1 MRIVYPTAVSSLL
14 CAAIAASLVA
24 CGGGGSGTGE
34 STSGGNTT
42 AGGEANGSGGEA
54 GANAAGGGAAD
65 ADVRALVTE
74 LLTPQLCPKLIGS
87 FIGLPGEGSA
97 TGPAAGTIASA
108 GRWWIRSCD
117 ARVVNDRLSLSMG
130 GPGWTWVDRETSG
143 FRVHQYMLFEASVE
157 LSADVAVGYDRER
170 RIASVWMRPATGV
183 SARITPR
190 GVVSAEPT
198 GFFSAVLG
206 GVLSVTGSSASDRAR
221 AQAEEVGSQQMQERL
236 ATGFTM
242 TMSLDSHQTDFMVG
256 ALERGQVP
264 ERPWPS
270 DTTEPWLVNARS
282 TVWPGGLDV
291 VGPIDTT
298 AGPVGLD
305 VELEEGEVAQLRTVC
320 AEPMGRY
327 FDARLQSPDAPPT
340 PPAGT
345 TLVDLT
351 RIGEQRYLEVPR
363 APCPTLLLIAAR
375 GRTEL
380 PVRLRYR
387 VAPPGA
393 SPLSHPPVVPG
404 AATTAVATPSGPTR
418 PARVRI
424 RLVQL
429 AVAARNARNLAWDVV
444 GGEADP
450 YVVTVSVPRG
460 RELDRSQPVSDRN
473 VVQLDRWLPGALD
486 TSADFPL
493 RFTVY
498 DEDSTNDEL
507 VGAADLDATGLPT
520 SSGDVTLAIRTTD
533 AVPVQL
539 GVLRLR
545 IEPAQ

>member
-1 MRIVYPTAVSSLL
+1 MLFAV
-14 CAAIAASLVA
+14 AAAGLAA
-24 CGGGGSGTGE
+24 CGGSGPSPGDAPEIGGLA
-34 STSGGNTT
+34 T
-42 AGGEANGSGGEA
+42 AGGDANGSGASGGTA
-54 GANAAGGGAAD
+54 GSSND
-65 ADVRALVTE
+65 SDVRALVTE
-74 LLTPQLCPKLIGS
+74 LLTPQLCPKLVGS

-108 GRWWIRSCD
+108 GRWWIRSCE

-143 FRVHQYMLFEASVE
+143 FRVHQYVLFEASVE

-183 SARITPR
+183 SARVTPR

-221 AQAEEVGSQQMQERL
+221 EQAEQLGSDQMRDRL

-242 TMSLDSHQTDFMVG
+242 TMSLDTHQTDFMVG

-291 VGPIDTT
+291 IGPVDTT

-305 VELEEGEVAQLRTVC
+305 LELEEGEAASLRTVC

-327 FDARLQSPDAPPT
+327 FDARLQSPDTPPT
-340 PPAGT
+340 PPAGMP
-345 TLVDLT
+345 LVELSQL
-351 RIGEQRYLEVPR
+351 GAPRYLEVPR
-363 APCPTLLLIAAR
+363 GTCPTLLLVAAR

-380 PVRLRYR
+380 PVRVRYR

-393 SPLSHPPVVPG
+393 SPLSHPPVVAGSPTG
-404 AATTAVATPSGPTR
+404 ASGGTSPVAIGPTH
-418 PARVRI
+418 PARVRV

-429 AVAARNARNLAWDVV
+429 AVAPQTARNVAWDVV

-450 YVVTVSVPRG
+450 YVITVSVPRG
-460 RELDRSQPVSDRN
+460 RQLDRSTPVADRN

-486 TSADFPL
+486 TAADFPL

-498 DEDSTNDEL
+498 DEDSTSDEL
-507 VGAADLDATGLPT
+507 VGAADLDASALPAA
-520 SSGDVTLAIRTTD
+520 SGDLSLAIRTVE
-533 AVPVQL
+533 AIPVQL

-545 IEPAQ
+545 VEPAQ